1 MERWASPPM
10 DRRQIAMFT
19 PTLDAMVPQDHPARL
34 FDEILC
40 QMDWSAWECH
50 YVLVAGRP
58 PIHPRVMAG
67 VILYGL
73 SRGLRSSRALEWA
86 CLNSV
91 DFMWLAEG
99 RDIDHST
106 FCSFRTRFRPELK
119 DLFRQVGR
127 LAMAMGMIRLNQVA
141 LDGTKVKANSS
152 RHGTATA
159 STLEEQLAELD
170 AQVEVMLAAAEEAD
184 RKEDGLFGGN
194 VSPNRLPREL
204 SDLKKRQERLGVALA
219 TARQKQPRRAGGECE
234 DSKRPKVPVADPE
247 STIQPNKEGG
257 YAPNYV
263 PMAAVDGQ
271 KGMIVDA
278 DVLPDNDEGRVT
290 VEMVDHVEES
300 FGQKPQQLLADGAHG
315 SGTNLKELQERG
327 VEGFIPLGQR
337 EDSPDNPARRS
348 DPTQPVAADQW
359 EKLPRNTRTK
369 KLDRA
374 AFLYDPGKDC
384 YRCPMG
390 HRLDFAGVQDKHRG
404 DGAGVYRLYRC
415 GACVGCPLA
424 GECVAGTAE
433 FRTVSRDQHEPL
445 REAMDARMKSPEGR
459 SVYSRRK
466 WIAETPFAVLKAVL
480 KMRQFLLRG
489 LEKVKI
495 EWLWA
500 CTAFN
505 LRKLTGALGAMRI
518 RLAGMLG

>member
-1 MERWASPPM
+1 M
-10 DRRQIAMFT
+10 DRRQTAMFT
-19 PTLDAMVPQDHPARL
+19 PTLDAVVSQDHPVRL
-34 FDEILC
+34 FDEILA

-50 YVLVAGRP
+50 YVLVAGQP

-91 DFMWLAEG
+91 DFLWLAEG

-106 FCSFRTRFRPELK
+106 FCLFRTRFRQELK
-119 DLFRQVGR
+119 DLFRQIGR
-127 LAMAMGMIRLNQVA
+127 LAMAMGLIRLNQVA
-141 LDGTKVKANSS
+141 LDGTKVQANSS

-159 STLEEQLAELD
+159 GTLERRLAELD
-170 AQVEVMLAAAEEAD
+170 AQVEGMLAAAEEAD
-184 RKEDGLFGGN
+184 RKEDGLFGGQA
-194 VSPNRLPREL
+194 SPNRLPREL
-204 SDLKKRQERLGVALA
+204 SDLKRRQARLRLALAAARRKQQER
-219 TARQKQPRRAGGECE
+219 GECE
-234 DSKRPKVPVADPE
+234 ESKRPKVPVADPD
-247 STIQPNKEGG
+247 STVQPNKEGG

-271 KGMIVDA
+271 KGMIVEA
-278 DVLPDNDEGRVT
+278 DVLPDSDEGGAT
-290 VEMVDHVEES
+290 VETVDRVEEG
-300 FGQKPQQLLADGAHG
+300 FGRKPEQLLADGAHG
-315 SGTNLKELQERG
+315 SGTNLAELQERG

-337 EDSPDNPARRS
+337 EDTLDNPARRS

-369 KLDRA
+369 KWDRS
-374 AFLYDPGKDC
+374 AFLYDSGRDC
-384 YRCPMG
+384 YWCPMG
-390 HRLDFAGVQDKHRG
+390 RRLDFAGMQDKHR
-404 DGAGVYRLYRC
+404 DRGAGVYRLYRC
-415 GACVGCPLA
+415 GECVGCPQA
-424 GECVAGTAE
+424 GECVAGKRE

-445 REAMDARMKSPEGR
+445 REAMDAKMRSPEGR
-459 SVYSRRK
+459 KTYARRK
-466 WIAETPFAVLKAVL
+466 WIAETPFAVLKTFL
-480 KMRQFLLRG
+480 RLRQFLLRG

-505 LRKLTGALGAMRI
+505 LRKLTGAVGAMRI
-518 RLAGMLG
+518 RLAALAA